1 MPDRLSSRLAWAP
14 LGAPFFLFFRGSLL
28 LAALFAAMTVQAG
41 DEIGS
46 RAIRS
51 GDLPAIREALIE
63 SIEAEGLVV
72 SKLIDFNSMLAR
84 TGADLG
90 RRQSPFIA
98 VEIIQFC
105 SSVIA
110 WQLIEES
117 PAQVALCPLSMT
129 LQRRH
134 ADPETVWLSWRE
146 PQPGTPGRAR
156 AVDLL
161 RRLADRTAELAE

>member
-14 LGAPFFLFFRGSLL
+14 LGAPFFHFFRGCLL
-28 LAALFAAMTVQAG
+28 LALLFAATTLQAG
-41 DEIGS
+41 DEIVS

-51 GDLPAIREALIE
+51 GDLQATREALIE

-72 SKLIDFNSMLAR
+72 SNLIDFNSMLAR

-90 RRQSPFIA
+90 RRQSPFVA
-98 VEIIQFC
+98 VEVIQFC

-129 LQRRH
+129 LQRRQ
-134 ADPETVWLSWRE
+134 ADPKTVWLSWRE
-146 PQPGTPGRAR
+146 PLPDTPGRAR

-161 RRLADRTAELAE
+161 RRLAARTAELAE